1 MTESAALERVM
12 RQTLAMKQAGD
23 IEGLIETLWHSLRG
37 LGFDFVS
44 CALLLMDDTQDRL
57 TSYNIWETQFLAQAG
72 GSIDEGRSLGEDL
85 HLYVLHTSLLDAP
98 VRYET
103 AIEAWRHGTVES
115 HVLSDADL
123 SELKARNLK
132 RYGHAPDAYPI
143 RFYLHVPFENGV
155 FTLRTHHSDT
165 DQFTADQIDFLKR
178 LVDIFSVGY
187 SRYLD
192 MLQLERDR
200 AIQRVRAEVFRMEK
214 SEDITQ
220 IVEVIWDELVNLGY
234 DLYRCGIAI
243 YDEAR
248 NFYGGYYAL
257 VRNEELLGK
266 VSSSNFFRLTDRV
279 LITSV
284 ESSLDE
290 GSVLRSELIQAWKQG
305 RPYVFLLDEYEKKE
319 NVYGWFNR
327 FHDTKVLPEEMP
339 DLFYIYIPYQQG
351 MFSVASTNLDVHQ
364 FSEDDKALFGR
375 FGDAFGEGYTRFLEL
390 REREVQQAVGRV
402 RGQVLG
408 MRNSADILSI
418 ITLFSQELRSLNQDF
433 TSCAVSIVDEE
444 ADRVRVFGLTPSE
457 ARTFTHPLA
466 IRMEIIEDHS
476 VLDRLIEMD
485 GPVHIE
491 DVVDGFD
498 ISYTTES
505 LKDSPTIA
513 DRDIPLGILHR
524 NDADVQDALVGYR
537 RRWGV
542 DFPESSIPRS
552 LIRVPF
558 SGGRM
563 IVVGLEPNKYTQRD
577 VEVAVAFADAIAL
590 GVSRFNDFQ
599 RIEQR
604 NREREIERVVERVQ
618 NQVAAMRKSS
628 DIVDFV
634 AHLGQQFRDVNIDF
648 LTYSISV
655 IDEEAD
661 LVRLYA
667 IGFDQSFRKWPF
679 EMARRLDRSVVD
691 RLTDIHDPVL
701 IYDVVPGVDLAYTVE
716 SLEGSQVHKERDLPP
731 RFVTRTEK
739 EAQDMLPLYQSR
751 WTDAWTV
758 EQVPRNVIRVPFSH
772 GSIALAAFDDKKM
785 NHVQRDMDIV
795 ATLADAISLGFTRFL
810 DFQNLERRNR
820 ELEIERGLERI
831 QGAVQAMTQSADLVR
846 VIPLLGE
853 ELDRLNID
861 YNLYCSVNIVD
872 REANRVRVFCS
883 DPRARYDADQG
894 LVFSS
899 DLSQE
904 TGIKNIPLVA
914 WHHPFERF
922 GPEVLKRI
930 EQEDGPLS
938 ITGVQKDGD
947 WVAYV
952 SQPLDSYH
960 GNLQQV
966 DQTVIQ
972 SRTEEESKKSAQ
984 ALSRVWKTD
993 FEATTTPRSVL
1004 RVPFSAGTIAMTDTR
1019 PDRFTEQDARI
1030 LERFAEAFSHGYT
1043 RYLDFRNL
1051 EERNREL
1058 EIERGL
1064 ERIQNAVQ
1072 AMTQSAD
1079 LVRVIPLLSIALDN
1093 LGLEFTNCSVS
1104 IVDQEAHCVHVFATA
1119 SPSSIEEMAAEENI
1133 PFSPDK
1139 PLSIEQLKKILRAP
1153 LSDSSRIVNLDSKAL
1168 EHVEH
1173 ENEPIWIVDIPGAGN
1188 LAVTHLNTP
1197 IDSHHGRLQQID
1209 QTCITRRTAEE
1220 ARKISKE
1227 LKSLWGFGN
1236 KWMMVRSTLRTP
1248 FPAGTIALTSH
1259 NPDHFTQEDARI
1271 FERFAEAFSYG
1282 YKRYQDFRQLEEQNR
1297 ALVRAN
1303 QVKSE
1308 FLANMSHEIRT
1319 PMNAVINFSSLILEG
1334 VYGDI
1339 TEDMRDAVEEIDRN
1353 GESLLNLIND
1363 ILDISKIE
1371 AGGMKLQ
1378 LSDCVPEDCIENAI
1392 VAMLH
1397 QAEEKGLVLVSEV
1410 ETELPILQAD
1420 DRRLTQHVLIN
1431 LVKNAVKFTQEGEI
1445 RVGAKVEADCVLF
1458 WVADTG
1464 IGIPE
1469 SEHEHIF
1476 EMFSQVD
1483 GSVTRE
1489 AEGTGLGLAIA
1500 RKFVEMHKGEM
1511 GVESVVG
1518 DGSRFWFTIP
1528 RHPSVP

>member
-1 MTESAALERVM
+1 T
-12 RQTLAMKQAGD
+12 
-23 IEGLIETLWHSLRG
+23 
-37 LGFDFVS
+37 
-44 CALLLMDDTQDRL
+44 
-57 TSYNIWETQFLAQAG
+57 
-72 GSIDEGRSLGEDL
+72 
-85 HLYVLHTSLLDAP
+85 
-98 VRYET
+98 
-103 AIEAWRHGTVES
+103 
-115 HVLSDADL
+115 
-123 SELKARNLK
+123 
-132 RYGHAPDAYPI
+132 
-143 RFYLHVPFENGV
+143 
-155 FTLRTHHSDT
+155 
-165 DQFTADQIDFLKR
+165 
-178 LVDIFSVGY
+178 
-187 SRYLD
+187 
-192 MLQLERDR
+192 
-200 AIQRVRAEVFRMEK
+200 
-214 SEDITQ
+214 
-220 IVEVIWDELVNLGY
+220 
-234 DLYRCGIAI
+234 
-243 YDEAR
+243 
-248 NFYGGYYAL
+248 
-257 VRNEELLGK
+257 
-266 VSSSNFFRLTDRV
+266 
-279 LITSV
+279 
-284 ESSLDE
+284 
-290 GSVLRSELIQAWKQG
+290 
-305 RPYVFLLDEYEKKE
+305 
-319 NVYGWFNR
+319 
-327 FHDTKVLPEEMP
+327 
-339 DLFYIYIPYQQG
+339 
-351 MFSVASTNLDVHQ
+351 
-364 FSEDDKALFGR
+364 
-375 FGDAFGEGYTRFLEL
+375 
-390 REREVQQAVGRV
+390 
-402 RGQVLG
+402 
-408 MRNSADILSI
+408 
-418 ITLFSQELRSLNQDF
+418 
-433 TSCAVSIVDEE
+433 
-444 ADRVRVFGLTPSE
+444 
-457 ARTFTHPLA
+457 
-466 IRMEIIEDHS
+466 
-476 VLDRLIEMD
+476 
-485 GPVHIE
+485 
-491 DVVDGFD
+491 
-498 ISYTTES
+498 
-505 LKDSPTIA
+505 
-513 DRDIPLGILHR
+513 
-524 NDADVQDALVGYR
+524 
-537 RRWGV
+537 
-542 DFPESSIPRS
+542 
-552 LIRVPF
+552 
-558 SGGRM
+558 
-563 IVVGLEPNKYTQRD
+563 
-577 VEVAVAFADAIAL
+577 
-590 GVSRFNDFQ
+590 
-599 RIEQR
+599 
-604 NREREIERVVERVQ
+604 
-618 NQVAAMRKSS
+618 
-628 DIVDFV
+628 
-634 AHLGQQFRDVNIDF
+634 
-648 LTYSISV
+648 
-655 IDEEAD
+655 
-661 LVRLYA
+661 
-667 IGFDQSFRKWPF
+667 
-679 EMARRLDRSVVD
+679 
-691 RLTDIHDPVL
+691 LTDIHHPVL
-701 IYDVVPGVDLAYTVE
+701 IYDVAPGVDLAYTVE

-731 RFVTRTEK
+731 RFVTRTKK

-820 ELEIERGLERI
+820 ELEIERGVERI
-831 QGAVQAMTQSADLVR
+831 QSTVQAMIQSADLVR
-846 VIPLLGE
+846 VIALLGE

-872 REANRVRVFCS
+872 QEANRVRVFCS

-894 LVFSS
+894 LIFSS

-904 TGIKNIPLVA
+904 TGIKRIPLVA

-938 ITGVQKDGD
+938 ISGVQKDGD

-972 SRTEEESKKSAQ
+972 SRTEEEAKKSAQ

-993 FEATTTPRSVL
+993 FEATTTPRSIL

-1019 PDRFTEQDARI
+1019 PDRFTKQDARI

-1079 LVRVIPLLSIALDN
+1079 LVRVIPLLSLALES
-1093 LGLEFTNCSVS
+1093 LGLEFANCSTN
-1104 IVDQEAHCVHVFATA
+1104 IVDHETHRVHVFTTA
-1119 SPSSIEEMAAEENI
+1119 SQSATEKMAAELDI
-1133 PFSPDK
+1133 PFSRDK
-1139 PLSIEQLKKILRAP
+1139 PLSIAQLKKMLGAP
-1153 LSDSSRIVNLDSKAL
+1153 LAGGYRIANLDSKAL
-1168 EHVEH
+1168 EHVE
-1173 ENEPIWIVDIPGAGN
+1173 NEDAPIWIVDIPGAGN
-1188 LAVTHLNTP
+1188 SIVNHLNAP
-1197 IDSHHGRLQQID
+1197 LDSHHGRLQQMD
-1209 QTCITRRTAEE
+1209 QTRITRRTEEE
-1220 ARKISKE
+1220 AKKVSKE
-1227 LKSLWGFGN
+1227 LQSIWGFSN
-1236 KWMMVRSTLRTP
+1236 IWMMIRSTLRTP
-1248 FPAGTIALTSH
+1248 FSAGTIALTSDK
-1259 NPDHFTQEDARI
+1259 PDHFTQEDARI
-1271 FERFAEAFSYG
+1271 LERFSEAFSYG
-1282 YKRYQDFRQLEEQNR
+1282 YTRYQDFRHLEEQNR

-1334 VYGDI
+1334 VYGEI

-1378 LSDCVPEDCIENAI
+1378 MGDCVPEDCIENAI

-1397 QAEEKGLVLVSEV
+1397 QAEEKGLSLVSEV

-1445 RVGAKVEADCVLF
+1445 RVGAKTEDGHVLF

-1500 RKFVEMHKGEM
+1500 KKFVEMHGGKM

-1518 DGSRFWFTIP
+1518 EGSRFWFTIP